1 MCPYGGAGNRIT
13 SLVPAHCATLIGR
26 DDRLENGL
34 SQKGE
39 HRVPDV
45 LQIAVET
52 PRAAVWLA
60 SKAGKAPSVLA
71 VGDPRPDGADYALPP
86 VFPEWLGDRAF
97 LDDHNARF
105 PYVVGEMAR
114 GIATPHMVIE
124 AVRAGCLGFY
134 GSAGLPLDEI
144 RAGISRIK
152 SALKPDQIAWGANL
166 IHSPQEPGQEAAVVD
181 LFLKEGVRR
190 VSASAFMR
198 LTPDV
203 VRYTALGLDRAA
215 DGSVARRNHVF
226 AKVSRAEVA
235 EPFMS
240 PAPEKMLRELV
251 AAGKISEAQAE
262 LASKVPVAAEIT
274 AEADSGGHT
283 DNRAATVLYTSLSAA
298 RARVCARHGLDQSS
312 IRIGLAGGLA
322 TPASLAAAFQT
333 GAAYVLTGSVNQ
345 SAVESGLSEAGRKML
360 AKAGPADVAMAPAA
374 DMFEQGVEVQVL
386 KRGTLFAM
394 RGRKLH
400 GFYRSGASY
409 ETLPESDRR
418 WIDEVI
424 GEPFNTAWTATRTYI
439 QRVNPAEAK
448 RADEDGNKRL
458 ALVAR
463 RYLFQGAQ
471 WAREGEP
478 KRAADYQIWCGPA
491 MGAFNEWVSGT
502 PLEPVEAR
510 TVRQIALNLL
520 EGAARITRAG
530 QLRSAGI
537 AVPPQLF
544 AYAPRIFS

>member
-1 MCPYGGAGNRIT
+1 MSAD
-13 SLVPAHCATLIGR
+13 V
-26 DDRLENGL
+26 RLQNGPG
-34 SQKGE
+34 QKGK
-39 HRVPDV
+39 HRVPDLV
-45 LQIAVET
+45 QNAVEA
-52 PRAAVWLA
+52 PRDTVWLA
-60 SKAGKAPSVLA
+60 LRAGEVPA
-71 VGDPRPDGADYALPP
+71 VFSIGNKEPEESALFRLPGIY
-86 VFPEWLGDRAF
+86 PEWLGDRAF
-97 LDDHNARF
+97 LDTHGVRF

-114 GIATPHMVIE
+114 GIATPRMVIE

-134 GSAGLPLDEI
+134 GSAGLPLGEIADGLAEI
-144 RAGISRIK
+144 RKAPRAGE
-152 SALKPDQIAWGANL
+152 AGWGANL
-166 IHSPQEPGQEAAVVD
+166 IHSPQEPGQEAAIVD

-203 VRYTALGLDRAA
+203 VRYTALGLEQSA
-215 DGSVARRNHVF
+215 DGSVLRKNHVF

-240 PAPEKMLRELV
+240 PPPEKMLRELV
-251 AAGKISEAQAE
+251 ASGKLTEAQAD
-262 LASKVPVAAEIT
+262 LASRVPVAADIT
-274 AEADSGGHT
+274 AESDSGGHT
-283 DNRAATVLYTSLSAA
+283 DNRPAAVLYTSLSAA
-298 RARVCARHGLDQSS
+298 RARVCNRHGLDPAS

-322 TPASLAAAFQT
+322 TPAAVAAAFQM

-345 SAVESGLSEAGRKML
+345 SAVESGLSEAGRKLL

-394 RGRKLH
+394 RGKKFH

-409 ETLPESDRR
+409 ETLTDTDRK
-418 WIDEVI
+418 WIDDVL
-424 GEPFNTAWTATRTYI
+424 GEPFDAAWSATRSYI
-439 QRVNPAEAK
+439 QKVNPAEAK
-448 RADEDGNKRL
+448 RADTDGNKRL

-471 WAREGEP
+471 WAREGDP
-478 KRAADYQIWCGPA
+478 GRTADYQIWCGPA
-491 MGAFNEWVSGT
+491 MGAFNEWVAGT
-502 PLEPVEAR
+502 PLEAVESR

-520 EGAARITRAG
+520 EGAARITRAA
-530 QLRSAGI
+530 QLRSFGI

-544 AYAPRIFS
+544 AYSPRIFS

>member
-1 MCPYGGAGNRIT
+1 MQ
-13 SLVPAHCATLIGR
+13 
-26 DDRLENGL
+26 GL
-34 SQKGE
+34 LK
-39 HRVPDV
+39 R
-45 LQIAVET
+45 AVES

-60 SKAGKAPSVLA
+60 YDAAQVPSIVT
-71 VGDPRPDGADYALPP
+71 VGSDRPADPQASRLPAIY
-86 VFPEWLGDRAF
+86 PEWLGDRA
-97 LDDHNARF
+97 LLAEHPARF
-105 PYVVGEMAR
+105 CYVVGEMAR
-114 GIATPHMVIE
+114 GIATPRMVIE

-134 GSAGLPLDEI
+134 GSAGLPLAEI
-144 RAGISRIK
+144 KAGVKQIQA
-152 SALKPDQIAWGANL
+152 ALGPDQVAWGANL
-166 IHSPQEPGQEAAVVD
+166 IHSPQEPGQEAAIVD
-181 LFLKEGVRR
+181 LFLAEGVRR

-203 VRYTALGLDRAA
+203 VRYTALGLERAA
-215 DGSVARRNHVF
+215 DGAIKRRNHLF

-235 EPFMS
+235 EPFMA

-251 AAGKISEAQAE
+251 AAGKISQLQAD
-262 LASKVPVAAEIT
+262 LAAKVPVAGEIT
-274 AEADSGGHT
+274 AESDSGGHT
-283 DNRAATVLYTSLSAA
+283 DNRPASVLFSSLSAA
-298 RARVCARHGLDQSS
+298 RARVCALHGYDEST
-312 IRIGLAGGLA
+312 IRIGLAGGIA
-322 TPASLAAAFQT
+322 TPSAVAAAFQM
-333 GAAYVLTGSVNQ
+333 GAAYVLTGSINQ
-345 SAVESGLSEAGRKML
+345 SAVESGLSEAGRKLL

-409 ETLPESDRR
+409 ETLSAPDRK
-418 WIDEVI
+418 WIDDVL
-424 GEPFNTAWTATRTYI
+424 GEPFEAAWSETQSYI
-439 QRVNPAEAK
+439 RRVNPDEAK
-448 RADEDGNKRL
+448 KAETDGNKRL

-471 WAREGEP
+471 WAREGDP
-478 KRAADYQIWCGPA
+478 GRTADYQIWCGPA
-491 MGAFNEWVSGT
+491 MGAFNEWVAGT
-502 PLEPVEAR
+502 ALEPVEAR

-544 AYAPRIFS
+544 SYTPRLFE

>member
-1 MCPYGGAGNRIT
+1 
-13 SLVPAHCATLIGR
+13 VQ
-26 DDRLENGL
+26 GL
-34 SQKGE
+34 LK
-39 HRVPDV
+39 R
-45 LQIAVET
+45 AVET

-60 SKAGKAPSVLA
+60 CDSAQAPSIVM
-71 VGDPRPDGADYALPP
+71 VGGGRPADPQASCLPGIY
-86 VFPEWLGDRAF
+86 PEWLGDRA
-97 LDDHNARF
+97 LLAEHPARF
-105 PYVVGEMAR
+105 CYVVGEMAR
-114 GIATPHMVIE
+114 GIATPRMVIE

-134 GSAGLPLDEI
+134 GSAGLPLGEI
-144 RAGISRIK
+144 KAGVKQIQA
-152 SALKPDQIAWGANL
+152 ALAPDQVAWGANL
-166 IHSPQEPGQEAAVVD
+166 IHSPQEPGQEAAIVD
-181 LFLKEGVRR
+181 LFLAEGVRR

-203 VRYTALGLDRAA
+203 VRYTALGLERVA
-215 DGSVARRNHVF
+215 DGTIKRRNHLF

-240 PAPEKMLRELV
+240 PPPEKMLRELV
-251 AAGKISEAQAE
+251 GAGKISQLQAD
-262 LASKVPVAAEIT
+262 LAAKVPVAAEIT

-283 DNRAATVLYTSLSAA
+283 DNRPASVLFSSLSAA
-298 RARVCARHGLDQSS
+298 RARVCAQHGYDESI
-312 IRIGLAGGLA
+312 IRIGLAGGIA
-322 TPASLAAAFQT
+322 TPSAVAAAFQM

-345 SAVESGLSEAGRKML
+345 SAVESGLSEAGRKLL

-409 ETLPESDRR
+409 ETLSAPDRK
-418 WIDEVI
+418 WIDDVL
-424 GEPFNTAWTATRTYI
+424 GEPFEAAWSETQSYI
-439 QRVNPAEAK
+439 RRVNPAEAK
-448 RADEDGNKRL
+448 KAETDGNKRL

-471 WAREGEP
+471 WAREGDP
-478 KRAADYQIWCGPA
+478 GRTADYQIWCGPA
-491 MGAFNEWVSGT
+491 MGAFNEWVAGT
-502 PLEPVEAR
+502 ALEPVEAR

-520 EGAARITRAG
+520 EGAARISRAG

-537 AVPPQLF
+537 AVAPQLF
-544 AYAPRIFS
+544 SYTPRLFE